1 MLVLLIAELL
11 PDCSKKSIRTC
22 SITCTLVKILKLQFF
37 ATTVNSLLDN
47 HLPLRLIKANSND
60 KPWITPEIKDPI
72 SKRQDACA
80 AGKSENFGFYR
91 NKISAVCKKSRSAY
105 YHSNISDVQ
114 QCKSRKWW
122 STLSSIAGL
131 STPKNISTLMHDNLP
146 FSDAALA
153 HLFNDKFIEV
163 GSSLPRLSWTP
174 LPIEKFPPML
184 HISIEDR
191 DRATYFCFESWD
203 SMILLV
209 LSHQKFWRDPIKLD
223 LWEQVSIF
231 ASQGRITNSKMHFLG
246 STLHKNA
253 RFLR

>member
-60 KPWITPEIKDPI
+60 KTWITPEIKDPI

-153 HLFNDKFIEV
+153 HLFNDIFFEV

-174 LPIEKFPPML
+174 LPREVSTYASHLNRRQGSRYIFLLWVLGL
-184 HISIEDR
+184 HDLVG
-191 DRATYFCFESWD
+191 FESPD
-203 SMILLV
+203 VLKGSHKTGSMRASFYICV
-209 LSHQKFWRDPIKLD
+209 PGTHYKF
-223 LWEQVSIF
+223 
-231 ASQGRITNSKMHFLG
+231 
-246 STLHKNA
+246 KNA
-253 RFLR
+253 FFGKHFA